1 MLLNTSFKIYA
12 ALYVGTLATVLN
24 VREVSARIA
33 DSSDI
38 RKNIKESKTFA
49 KNKGEE
55 CIKLEADISGNKK
68 KKDIENVDVGVLGCG
83 KALICLEDE
92 SSSTGAR
99 CVDFVEADGWDD
111 CSEEMWNV
119 WMMIGGAGSC
129 ENLCQTPTPL
139 RGTQWLSTTVNDLQ
153 SPIERRVSIRPLDF
167 GSGIVNKTFPLDN
180 LDHYLHSCLG
190 SWGTTSS
197 IVGIIAVLPD
207 DSPQAY
213 GQLVRQDSRYADI
226 ANLPGSLI
234 NTLVFLL
241 LGLTFVGTSKIC
253 PCVLLILPAH
263 ARRLAQ

>member
-111 CSEEMWNV
+111 CSEEV
-119 WMMIGGAGSC
+119 FSPCYYDDDCCGDMICKMSFC
-129 ENLCQTPTPL
+129 EP
-139 RGTQWLSTTVNDLQ
+139 
-153 SPIERRVSIRPLDF
+153 
-167 GSGIVNKTFPLDN
+167 
-180 LDHYLHSCLG
+180 
-190 SWGTTSS
+190 
-197 IVGIIAVLPD
+197 
-207 DSPQAY
+207 
-213 GQLVRQDSRYADI
+213 
-226 ANLPGSLI
+226 
-234 NTLVFLL
+234 
-241 LGLTFVGTSKIC
+241 
-253 PCVLLILPAH
+253 
-263 ARRLAQ
+263 